1 MRAEVLETLVPAYL
15 HHHLPSG
22 LAAETLALPK
32 ARTATVADLMVI
44 MAVDLLTITV
54 ASAEAEFA
62 TV

>member
-1 MRAEVLETLVPAYL
+1 MRAEVLKTLVPAYL

-32 ARTATVADLMVI
+32 ARTATVADLLVI
-44 MAVDLLTITV
+44 MAVEMLSITV
-54 ASAEAEFA
+54 ATAKAEFA